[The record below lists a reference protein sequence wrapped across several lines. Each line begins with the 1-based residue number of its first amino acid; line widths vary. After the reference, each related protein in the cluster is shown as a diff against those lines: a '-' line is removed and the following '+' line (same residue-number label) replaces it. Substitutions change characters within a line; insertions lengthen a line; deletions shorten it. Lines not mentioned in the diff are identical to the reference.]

1 MLFRST
7 ASQQRMPDVGCSS
20 LLPNSNSV
28 EDGLKKYGTLAM
40 SKEKMKNSILQ
51 ENPEATKAV
60 LNEDAPD
67 AYACRV
73 VESPPP
79 SPGD

>member
-1 MLFRST
+1 M
-7 ASQQRMPDVGCSS
+7 
-20 LLPNSNSV
+20 
-28 EDGLKKYGTLAM
+28 EDGLKNDGTLAT
-40 SKEKMKNSILQ
+40 SEEKMKNSILQ
-51 ENPEATKAV
+51 ENPEATEAV

-67 AYACRV
+67 AFACRV